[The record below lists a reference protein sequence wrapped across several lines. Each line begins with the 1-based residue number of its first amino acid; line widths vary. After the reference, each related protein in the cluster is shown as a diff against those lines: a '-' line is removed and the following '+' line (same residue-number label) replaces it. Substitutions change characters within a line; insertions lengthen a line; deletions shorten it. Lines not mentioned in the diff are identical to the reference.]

1 MKPELK
7 KLSGNLRGFSLK
19 DKKLSRKGFRGVSR
33 QVLSAFRR
41 RIRWVYP
48 GGLSFSIFLSRW
60 LSFSR
65 PSNWARTVL
74 RPPPVGDMRPLPVF
88 PAGRSRAPCPPN
100 LTGGRTPALIPFPL
114 LPHFLPRALPPSQRR
129 AHARLPALPLPG
141 IAQPPSKDKK
151 SGEEL
156 PFGSVF
162 SAMSGHGFH
171 GP

>member
-7 KLSGNLRGFSLK
+7 KLCGNLRGFSLK

-48 GGLSFSIFLSRW
+48 GGLSFTIFLSRG
-60 LSFSR
+60 LGFSR
-65 PSNWARTVL
+65 PSSWARTVL
-74 RPPPVGDMRPLPVF
+74 RPLWV
-88 PAGRSRAPCPPN
+88 
-100 LTGGRTPALIPFPL
+100 TGGRCRSSPRVEVVPRVPRISPEAGHPHSPHFPL
-114 LPHFLPRALPPSQRR
+114 LPHFLPRAC
-129 AHARLPALPLPG
+129 ALPRDVLTPGSRPFLPRHRTTSSRR
-141 IAQPPSKDKK
+141 QK

-156 PFGSVF
+156 PVGSLF

-171 GP
+171 GS